1 MINLQPVTDRLGV
14 IILALHELAAAH
26 IAHAL
31 RFRGNVHDVVAG
43 AAVLAHTPAA
53 HPSNDLLVRDLDGH
67 HCIEADT
74 GLLHGLR
81 LSDGAGHPVQN
92 VAVGTVGLL
101 QAVVDDADDDLIRH
115 QLACVHI
122 LLGLQTC
129 GRAVFHGGT
138 QNVACGD
145 RGDLQLLLQNLCLST
160 LTGTRCSKHN
170 YFHNYP
176 PIICPTID

>member
-81 LSDGAGHPVQN
+81 LGDGAGHPVQDI
-92 VAVGTVGLL
+92 AVL
-101 QAVVDDADDDLIRH
+101 AVSLMDPVKKHADRYLVR
-115 QLACVHI
+115 
-122 LLGLQTC
+122 
-129 GRAVFHGGT
+129 
-138 QNVACGD
+138 
-145 RGDLQLLLQNLCLST
+145 
-160 LTGTRCSKHN
+160 
-170 YFHNYP
+170 Y
-176 PIICPTID
+176 